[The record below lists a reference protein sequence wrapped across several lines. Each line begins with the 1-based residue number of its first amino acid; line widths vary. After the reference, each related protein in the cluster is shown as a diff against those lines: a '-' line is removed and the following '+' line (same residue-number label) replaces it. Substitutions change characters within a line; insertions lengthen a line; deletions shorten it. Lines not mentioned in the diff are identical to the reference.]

1 MSKLF
6 RCLCPVIK
14 PGLRNGFVI
23 YVDGE
28 AFHDVE
34 AAGERLSQRV
44 HSRTRRTAG
53 KCGRSRPWSSR
64 TEAGSN

>member
-44 HSRTRRTAG
+44 HSRCLTSVFDEDAEV
-53 KCGRSRPWSSR
+53 KAPS
-64 TEAGSN
+64 